1 MTLMG
6 ADTVLRV
13 TDRSTESQ
21 QRLRAAVLRA
31 FVRPDGSFSSLPSR
45 HGKRLVLLD
54 LAASAFDIGVRYPE
68 AEVNERLRR
77 FHPDVAALRRF
88 LVDDGFLDRAE
99 GMYWR
104 TGGTVDV

>member
-1 MTLMG
+1 M
-6 ADTVLRV
+6 
-13 TDRSTESQ
+13 RSH
-21 QRLRAAVLRA
+21 RFHFLA
-31 FVRPDGSFSSLPSR
+31 
-45 HGKRLVLLD
+45 LLLALLLA
-54 LAASAFDIGVRYPE
+54 LAAGCGGGDDGEEAQETQPAAGEE

-77 FHPDVAALRRF
+77 FHPDVAALRRY